1 MEKLNTNF
9 NIILG
14 SKSPRRI
21 ELLKLMG
28 FNFKIQ
34 QLDIDESYPN
44 SLTPT
49 QIAVF
54 LSKKKANSYK
64 INKNEVLICADT
76 IVYMNKI
83 ILEKPNTKQEA
94 TNMLKMISNKKHF
107 VVTGVT
113 LKTIK
118 KEISFFDTSTVYVNK
133 LTNSEIQY
141 YINNYQ
147 PLDKAGGYGIQE
159 WFGLIAINKIVGSF
173 YNVMGLPTE
182 KVYNKILELSKTTI
196 K

>member
-1 MEKLNTNF
+1 MEKLNTEY

-28 FNFKIQ
+28 FNFEIR
-34 QLDIDESYPN
+34 QLDVDESYPTA
-44 SLTPT
+44 LTPINT
-49 QIAVF
+49 AIY
-54 LSKKKANSYK
+54 LSKKKANSYLIK
-64 INKNEVLICADT
+64 KNEILICADT
-76 IVYMNKI
+76 IVYINNM
-83 ILEKPNTKQEA
+83 ILGKPTTKKEA
-94 TNMLKMISNKKHF
+94 FKMLTTISNNRHF

-118 KEISFFDTSTVYVNK
+118 KEISFYDRSTVYVNK
-133 LTNSEIQY
+133 LSKAEINY
-141 YINNYQ
+141 YINNYN

-159 WFGLIAINKIVGSF
+159 WLGLIAIGKISGSF

-182 KVYNKILELSKTTI
+182 KVYHRLLELSNKN
-196 K
+196 